1 MVFNLLRLYA
11 IQINYSSYCYLPK
24 EKVGDFHDVNETL
37 RIKLLLNNI
46 EYK

>member
-11 IQINYSSYCYLPK
+11 IQINYSSYCYLHK
-24 EKVGDFHDVNETL
+24 EKGDFHDVNETL